1 MKLRKSSDNLNQEK
15 ELEKI
20 VKIDSIEEIDKANG
34 ASAMSCTVVGG
45 LIGASIALCP
55 TTKCSSQCG
64 KRN

>member
-20 VKIDSIEEIDKANG
+20 VKVDSIEEIDKANG
-34 ASAMSCTVVGG
+34 TSTISCTLVA
-45 LIGASIALCP
+45 GAIATSIALCP
-55 TTKCSSQCG
+55 TTKCSNQCG

>member
-15 ELEKI
+15 ELEKN

-34 ASAMSCTVVGG
+34 ASAMSCTLVAGA
-45 LIGASIALCP
+45 IAASIALCL
-55 TTKCSSQCG
+55 TTKCSNQCG

>member
-20 VKIDSIEEIDKANG
+20 IKIDSIEEIDKANG
-34 ASAMSCTVVGG
+34 ASAWTCV
-45 LIGASIALCP
+45 IAASLALCP

-64 KRN
+64 KRK